1 MQQLIRKDN
10 CKILTEHLNN
20 EYEEMETEVV
30 ILKSNRQK
38 EYPKKYRRNAP
49 LPIIGKVSN
58 VLFGILDEETA
69 EKYDSQINKLTL
81 RINEHNNI
89 LSDQT
94 TIIKKSITSISNTI
108 NKFEK
113 KIQNLAI
120 DVKKEITNYNKILNE
135 VELREKLNFLTE
147 IAILIIIEH
156 KETQN
161 SLNAIM
167 KDTTAGDIP
176 HLIPIHTLKND
187 LRLIKEQLY
196 SNENLPINLDSDNIH
211 NIFLFC
217 KIKTGE
223 KSDRV
228 LIEIS
233 IPTVENKI
241 FTVFEITPIPIKRE
255 NNIQML
261 KIKSHK
267 MLVNFETSEIIE
279 PGNQD
284 CLGNDRTGRV
294 CTSHSPI
301 LSSKSENCETS
312 LLLSNQI

>member
-1 MQQLIRKDN
+1 
-10 CKILTEHLNN
+10 
-20 EYEEMETEVV
+20 METEVV

-176 HLIPIHTLKND
+176 HLIPTNKGTI
-187 LRLIKEQLY
+187 
-196 SNENLPINLDSDNIH
+196 
-211 NIFLFC
+211 IF
-217 KIKTGE
+217 
-223 KSDRV
+223 
-228 LIEIS
+228 
-233 IPTVENKI
+233 
-241 FTVFEITPIPIKRE
+241 
-255 NNIQML
+255 Q
-261 KIKSHK
+261 
-267 MLVNFETSEIIE
+267 
-279 PGNQD
+279 
-284 CLGNDRTGRV
+284 
-294 CTSHSPI
+294 
-301 LSSKSENCETS
+301 
-312 LLLSNQI
+312 